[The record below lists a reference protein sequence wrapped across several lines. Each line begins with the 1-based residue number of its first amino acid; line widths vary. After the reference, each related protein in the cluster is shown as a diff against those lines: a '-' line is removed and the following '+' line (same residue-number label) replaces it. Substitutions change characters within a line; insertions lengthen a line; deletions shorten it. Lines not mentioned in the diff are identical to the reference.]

1 MKTIISHAYLFFRIA
16 KGNWDAVKENYSE
29 FESTSQIF
37 EIKMRLKESR
47 QGKQDVTSYYNILKV
62 LWQELDIFH

>member
-1 MKTIISHAYLFFRIA
+1 MKTIISHAYLFFRTT
-16 KGNWDAVKENYSE
+16 KGNWDVVKENYSE

-62 LWQELDIFH
+62 LWQELD